1 MFLRVV
7 DGDKKMETY
16 HVVSMKS
23 ANSDADAQN
32 SPAKSDKP

>member
-1 MFLRVV
+1 MYLRVV

-23 ANSDADAQN
+23 TNSTDAQN
-32 SPAKSDKP
+32 SAAKSDK